1 MRAQVYYWVL
11 GHIGHISRT
20 LLCVGRDSMLGG
32 GAGYHMSWSNIWYC
46 RYCRFVIGYWVTL
59 VIFLLRVCRAS
70 MLGGVII
77 WHCRY
82 CRFNIGCQSHLSHFP
97 HCKFA
102 EMVCW
107 LSDDKLGKWV

>member
-1 MRAQVYYWVL
+1 MRAQVYCWVL

-70 MLGGVII
+70 MLGGVLFGIVGI
-77 WHCRY
+77 AGL
-82 CRFNIGCQSHLSHFP
+82 I
-97 HCKFA
+97 
-102 EMVCW
+102 
-107 LSDDKLGKWV
+107 LGVRHICHIS